1 MNIKT
6 LLLALIS
13 VLMLS
18 GCALIKN
25 SNEEKINTITPVGS
39 AKFEAY
45 GAERMDA
52 LGMVATKVDSRCSAV
67 EFFKYVTK
75 VYPAADDI
83 IDVSMEETTIQKG
96 AATSYSCKY
105 SGLAVSYTPLSI
117 DEAKKWTPKTK
128 KQDAKQEQEQEVVV
142 VGRPAG
148 PHPACIPCACVTCGC
163 QPCNAINQNNYYNPN
178 NN

>member
-52 LGMVATKVDSRCSAV
+52 LGMVATKVESRCSAV

-75 VYPAADDI
+75 VYPAADDV

-105 SGLAVSYTPLSI
+105 SGLAVSYTPLNI
-117 DEAKKWTPKTK
+117 DEAKKWTPKTQK
-128 KQDAKQEQEQEVVV
+128 QEVVV
-142 VGRPAG
+142 VEKPAV
-148 PHPACIPCACVTCGC
+148 PAPACVPCACVTCGC
-163 QPCNAINQNNYYNPN
+163 QPCNAINQNNYYSPN
-178 NN
+178 N

>member
-1 MNIKT
+1 MNIKV

-13 VLMLS
+13 VFMLS
-18 GCALIKN
+18 GCALIKS
-25 SNEEKINTITPVGS
+25 SNEEKINTIKPIGS
-39 AKFEAY
+39 ANFEAY

-52 LGMVATKVDSRCSAV
+52 LGMVATKVESRCSAV

-75 VYPAADDI
+75 IYPSADDI

-105 SGLAVSYTPLSI
+105 SGLAVSYTPLTI
-117 DEAKKWTPKTK
+117 DEAKKWTPKKTTSSNETK
-128 KQDAKQEQEQEVVV
+128 VLVVEK
-142 VGRPAG
+142 PAET
-148 PHPACIPCACVTCGC
+148 AAVCVPCACVTCGC

>member
-1 MNIKT
+1 MNTKV

-13 VLMLS
+13 VFMLS
-18 GCALIKN
+18 GCALIKSN
-25 SNEEKINTITPVGS
+25 NEEKINTITPIGS

-75 VYPAADDI
+75 IYPSADDI

-105 SGLAVSYTPLSI
+105 SGLAVSYTPLTI
-117 DEAKKWTPKTK
+117 DEAKKWTPKKNATS
-128 KQDAKQEQEQEVVV
+128 QESKVVV
-142 VGRPAG
+142 VGKPTEPA
-148 PHPACIPCACVTCGC
+148 PACVPCACVTCGC
-163 QPCNAINQNNYYNPN
+163 QPCNPINQSNY
-178 NN
+178 

>member
-1 MNIKT
+1 MNIKG

-18 GCALIKN
+18 GCALIKS

-39 AKFEAY
+39 ARFEAY

-75 VYPAADDI
+75 IYPAADDM
-83 IDVSMEETTIQKG
+83 IDVSMEEITIKKG
-96 AATSYSCKY
+96 TATSYSCKY
-105 SGLAVSYTPLSI
+105 SGLAVSYTPLTI
-117 DEAKKWTPKTK
+117 DNAKKWTPKK
-128 KQDAKQEQEQEVVV
+128 KEIVVV
-142 VGRPAG
+142 EKPAE
-148 PHPACIPCACVTCGC
+148 PAPACVPCACVTCGC
-163 QPCNAINQNNYYNPN
+163 QPCNSINSNNYYNPN

>member
-67 EFFKYVTK
+67 EFFKSKLSFRGHSFRTRCNR
-75 VYPAADDI
+75 
-83 IDVSMEETTIQKG
+83 ERR
-96 AATSYSCKY
+96 
-105 SGLAVSYTPLSI
+105 AVLL
-117 DEAKKWTPKTK
+117 
-128 KQDAKQEQEQEVVV
+128 
-142 VGRPAG
+142 R
-148 PHPACIPCACVTCGC
+148 CR
-163 QPCNAINQNNYYNPN
+163 
-178 NN
+178 

>member
-1 MNIKT
+1 
-6 LLLALIS
+6 
-13 VLMLS
+13 MLS

-52 LGMVATKVDSRCSAV
+52 LGMVATKVESRCSAV

-75 VYPAADDI
+75 VYPAADDV

-105 SGLAVSYTPLSI
+105 SGLAVSYTPLNI
-117 DEAKKWTPKTK
+117 DEAKKWTPKTQK
-128 KQDAKQEQEQEVVV
+128 QEVVV
-142 VGRPAG
+142 VEKPAV
-148 PHPACIPCACVTCGC
+148 PAPACVPCLKGRRALLFSSATWIQPPSTATTATNGARTATGC
-163 QPCNAINQNNYYNPN
+163 TTSA
-178 NN
+178 